1 MIAFRYQAIN
11 GDGAS
16 VEGVIEAADR
26 KTALQLLGRRGLFP
40 SNLEAGAAA
49 GDSVAVGSQARAA
62 RSAGAFRASW
72 LRDSNTQTLS

>member
-49 GDSVAVGSQARAA
+49 PPFARLE
-62 RSAGAFRASW
+62 SYAGAMTDAPLASSPDGTP
-72 LRDSNTQTLS
+72 LPIRPR